1 MMAASCRNLI
11 LSSSVIFG
19 FSVFTA
25 TSIVPVDSCHSPL
38 FTVPNCPAPKCS
50 TILCERTDYTVTIV
64 YSSSHIGIWIVSY
77 VYMAYQVL
85 EKGWARRRGR
95 GRVREGG
102 SERGREGRRGREENG
117 VWKRKKRRR
126 GGQGEGGRE
135 REKEEGEEEDKR
147 EEAEP
152 LVINFL
158 SNLTPGHMTL
168 DPSLLK
174 YDWSITT
181 CEVALDPGSVTHCIW
196 RLTIS
201 RYLFLASWS

>member
-1 MMAASCRNLI
+1 MKEGGKEEGEGRRM
-11 LSSSVIFG
+11 G
-19 FSVFTA
+19 Y
-25 TSIVPVDSCHSPL
+25 
-38 FTVPNCPAPKCS
+38 
-50 TILCERTDYTVTIV
+50 ER
-64 YSSSHIGIWIVSY
+64 
-77 VYMAYQVL
+77 
-85 EKGWARRRGR
+85 ERRGGEEDRGKEGGR
-95 GRVREGG
+95 GR
-102 SERGREGRRGREENG
+102 RR
-117 VWKRKKRRR
+117 
-126 GGQGEGGRE
+126 
-135 REKEEGEEEDKR
+135 KEEGEEEDKR

-201 RYLFLASWS
+201 RYLFLAS